1 MDLWN
6 QIKKHCGLVILAVI
20 FLIYFFHG
28 KEGFYLQ
35 GGENH
40 KEHHEHTIGGESSDI
55 SDETDVSPDPFRVGS
70 DETFDDGDINDDG
83 LLDKDEF
90 EQLLLG
96 TPDED
101 VQQDNFEPPVDDQA
115 MPEPPVDDLDMPE
128 PPVDDQAMPEP
139 PVDDQA
145 MPEPSVDVPG
155 VSESPAA
162 DLAQT
167 GGSNCASHDH
177 DERRQSGGNYDAYD
191 ASDYAAF

>member
-1 MDLWN
+1 M
-6 QIKKHCGLVILAVI
+6 I

-70 DETFDDGDINDDG
+70 DETFEDGDINDDG

-155 VSESPAA
+155 VSGSPARY
-162 DLAQT
+162 LAQT
-167 GGSNCASHDH
+167 GGRTETCSFNH

>member
-1 MDLWN
+1 MDFG
-6 QIKKHCGLVILAVI
+6 IKLKNIWTRHISCDIFNI
-20 FLIYFFHG
+20 FLSRQRRFLFTRR
-28 KEGFYLQ
+28 
-35 GGENH
+35 ENH

-101 VQQDNFEPPVDDQA
+101 VQQDNFEPPDDDQA

-139 PVDDQA
+139 LL
-145 MPEPSVDVPG
+145 MIKLCEPSVDVPG

-167 GGSNCASHDH
+167 GGSNCTSHSH